1 MAEIVC
7 VCDVMCVWYVFVE
20 CGGCVCVRVCV
31 LGQRVRE
38 QNQGAQLA
46 ST

>member
-1 MAEIVC
+1 MTEIVC

-20 CGGCVCVRVCV
+20 CGVCVCV